1 MKRTHMIK
9 DVEAIVLENWYDWCM
24 ENTNIRV
31 DLIGI
36 YTSVE
41 QKDSYVKRDFLLSL
55 NYISLLYL

>member
-1 MKRTHMIK
+1 MIK

-41 QKDSYVKRDFLLSL
+41 QKDSYIKT
-55 NYISLLYL
+55 